1 MVFPDT
7 LNSQFARTPAPAKC
21 SFIPTR
27 DEFDT
32 RARLVSAW
40 MTPEEE
46 PGLLGN
52 LPRSRPGTRSDKRA
66 GSTGAKPKAKRSQ
79 AAKPA
84 AKSTRAAKPR
94 KPAPTKPKPA
104 AREPAPTAAK
114 APPAEPA
121 SPPASGGSNP
131 LESAVKVAG
140 AGLRVAEG
148 VTREVLKRLPR
159 P

>member
-1 MVFPDT
+1 MVFSDT
-7 LNSQFARTPAPAKC
+7 LNPQFARTPAPAKC

-27 DEFDT
+27 GEFDT
-32 RARLVSAW
+32 RARLVSAS

-52 LPRSRPGTRSDKRA
+52 LPRSRPGTRSDKRD
-66 GSTGAKPKAKRSQ
+66 GSTGSKPTPKRSQ
-79 AAKPA
+79 AAKPGV
-84 AKSTRAAKPR
+84 KSTRAAKPR
-94 KPAPTKPKPA
+94 KPAPTKPVARKPA
-104 AREPAPTAAK
+104 ATKPKQAPPEPAP
-114 APPAEPA
+114 A
-121 SPPASGGSNP
+121 SPSAGSNP